1 MFFSTKSPWIKYI
14 KNNFFTTWPGLTV
27 ELLTEYL
34 PNSILTAKGHLRQSY
49 RLTISTKQYVLMTK
63 PFPEV
68 TGQPPYSTDNGK
80 TYEFPHDHGSKTNN
94 IFLKL
99 YNASEKIYSYQTGR
113 FPITASKVIE
123 YVMIV
128 YEHDSNLTHG

>member
-1 MFFSTKSPWIKYI
+1 
-14 KNNFFTTWPGLTV
+14 
-27 ELLTEYL
+27 
-34 PNSILTAKGHLRQSY
+34 
-49 RLTISTKQYVLMTK
+49 MTN
-63 PFPEV
+63 PFLEV
-68 TGQPPYSTDNGK
+68 TWQPPDSTENGK

-113 FPITASKVIE
+113 FPIISRKGSK

-128 YEHDSNLTHG
+128 YEYNSNKFHGDPIKYCNAADSTRAYKKVHKMFTSRGLQPQLHILDNECSNLFKNFMTKVDDKFWFAPPN